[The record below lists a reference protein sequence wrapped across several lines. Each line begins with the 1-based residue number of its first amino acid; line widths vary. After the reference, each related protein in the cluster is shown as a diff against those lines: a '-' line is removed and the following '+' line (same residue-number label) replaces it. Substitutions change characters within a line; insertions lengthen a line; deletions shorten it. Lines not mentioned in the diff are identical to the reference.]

1 MIKKLLISASLC
13 TCLCCG
19 CVNGDA
25 PGNVSTSVTT
35 VAGNE
40 TTAAGN
46 ETASNMETTAAVSSD
61 KTDSKSEAMQN
72 TGLTEEDLVKLLEDT
87 CGTKLE
93 AYAYEDFDMDGTKEL
108 LGAFAKNYMYE
119 TWYCSSDGKI
129 CKKVLSDTIQFDAC
143 QIDLIKHENAIH
155 AAVNTYN
162 LIGNYKTF
170 AILALQN
177 GEITCLA
184 ANQNGYAGM
193 DQADNLCVTI
203 EGYDGFLDATIGQ
216 TLGHTWK
223 TTYITFDEKS
233 NTYLEIPA
241 KPISEAEFLSFT
253 NGKEALDA
261 IKKLTQSATPAKTE
275 YTFFKRSNGFVHVQC
290 AEYDTANNI
299 AFYYFTLSYE
309 GNTFTHIPVESLDGI
324 MSEQFTEFKA
334 TK

>member
-1 MIKKLLISASLC
+1 MIKRLLISALLC
-13 TCLCCG
+13 ICLCCG

-25 PGNVSTSVTT
+25 PGNISSNVT
-35 VAGNE
+35 
-40 TTAAGN
+40 TTAAN
-46 ETASNMETTAAVSSD
+46 VSTTADSKTTAAISIDSA
-61 KTDSKSEAMQN
+61 DSKAESTQN
-72 TGLTEEDLVKLLEDT
+72 AGLTEEDLVKLLEDT
-87 CGTKLE
+87 CGAKLE
-93 AYAYEDFDMDGTKEL
+93 TYVYEDLDMDGAKEL
-108 LGAFAKNYMYE
+108 LGAFAKDYMYE

-177 GEITCLA
+177 GGITCLA
-184 ANQNGYAGM
+184 ANENGYAGM
-193 DQADNLCVTI
+193 DQADNPCVTI
-203 EGYDGFLDATIGQ
+203 EGYDGFLDTTIGQ
-216 TLGHTWK
+216 TVGHTWK

-233 NTYLEIPA
+233 NAYLEIPA
-241 KPISEAEFLSFT
+241 KPISEAEFLLFT
-253 NGKEALDA
+253 NGKDALDA
-261 IKKLTQSATPAKTE
+261 IKKSTRSATPPKTE

-290 AEYDTANNI
+290 SEYDASGGI

-309 GNTFTHIPVESLDGI
+309 GNTFTDIPIESRDGI

-334 TK
+334 AE